1 MKLSR
6 YCFLVLL
13 AIFPGGR
20 GLSAESL
27 WTPGFDGYLGARNGV
42 QAGDV
47 VFVQI
52 DTGTSLSFEASS
64 SDAKSL
70 TFEFSG
76 GEFGNLFSFLP
87 AARTGGTLSTKGK
100 QDFALRTEVAARVA
114 QVDQGG
120 KALLRGTR
128 NFFLENKQE
137 ALSISGWIDPVAL
150 GPDRRISF
158 SQLADSQLRF
168 QTFLQPAAPTL
179 TRADI
184 QELIQALQP
193 QAPGGGAAPGGAPQ
207 PAGAPAAGAPA
218 AAAGGPTPVSPLA
231 ERRSYTLS
239 DEKKIELFLTYINRM
254 VDLLFQ

>member
-6 YCFLVLL
+6 HGLLFLLV
-13 AIFPGGR
+13 IFPVGL

-27 WTPGFDGYLGARNGV
+27 WSPGFDGYLVARNGLR
-42 QAGDV
+42 AGDI
-47 VFVQI
+47 VFVEI
-52 DTGTSLSFEASS
+52 DTGTSLTFEASS
-64 SDAKSL
+64 SDSKSL

-87 AARTGGTLSTKGK
+87 ATRTGGTLSTKGTHK
-100 QDFALRTEVAARVA
+100 YGLATEVAARVA

-128 NFFLENKQE
+128 NFLLENKQE
-137 ALSISGWIDPVAL
+137 ALAISGWVDPLAL

-158 SQLADSQLRF
+158 SRLADSQLRF

-184 QELIQALQP
+184 EEVLQRLQQVP
-193 QAPGGGAAPGGAPQ
+193 APAAPQ
-207 PAGAPAAGAPA
+207 PTVPGAPA
-218 AAAGGPTPVSPLA
+218 AAPVTPATPPV
-231 ERRSYTLS
+231 ERRTYTLS
-239 DEKKIELFLTYINRM
+239 DEKKIELFLGYINRM
-254 VDLLFQ
+254 VDLLFR